1 MENILNMA
9 LEDYKQLL
17 RDSYYKVEKHTGEFD
32 VDHQV
37 GQKYI
42 KIVVTNYGHRRVH
55 SFIDKAT
62 GNILMAASW
71 KAPAPKHPRGNILRE
86 EWQGVNWA
94 GVPYLRA

>member
-17 RDSYYKVEKHTGEFD
+17 RDSYYKVYKYTGVFN

-42 KIVVTNYGHRRVH
+42 KIVCSDNNQRRVH
-55 SFIDKAT
+55 SFIDKKT
-62 GNILMAASW
+62 GDILMAASW

-86 EWQGVNWA
+86 EWQGVDWA